1 MARRSARPKEN
12 DDDSGVIGEKD
23 FAKAV
28 RIYREDILPAQSK
41 VGEFAQEQSTAF
53 KAIKKQCG
61 IQPQAA
67 RTAFRLADMEEAK
80 RDDWMRCFIGLCRE
94 MKIPLQ
100 SNDLVDRAEE
110 ASRPKP
116 VLATIIPSDGSETDL
131 TDAADTDPNPIGT
144 ANPFDAAAA
153 AEADEPFEA
162 PAEELAKQSGRGA
175 GRKKAEEPAHG
186 TGAAAIAAMSA
197 KKPDLKAVN

>member
-100 SNDLVDRAEE
+100 SNDLVDRAEGAATAE
-110 ASRPKP
+110 RPKP
-116 VLATIIPSDGSETDL
+116 VLATLAPSDGSETDL
-131 TDAADTDPNPIGT
+131 TDAADTDTNAIGT
-144 ANPFDAAAA
+144 ANPFDVP
-153 AEADEPFEA
+153 ADAGPEEDFEA
-162 PAEELAKQSGRGA
+162 PAEELAKQTGRGA
-175 GRKKAEEPAHG
+175 GRKKA
-186 TGAAAIAAMSA
+186 
-197 KKPDLKAVN
+197 DLKVIN